1 MIEMKNWYALY
12 TRSRWEKK
20 VAELLTRKQV
30 ENYCPL
36 NRVQRQWSD
45 RRKIVMEPLFRSYVF
60 VHMTESQHLTA
71 RSVDGVIN
79 LVYWQGKP
87 AIIRDTEIEVIRHF
101 LNDYEQVKLEKTEV
115 DLEDKVRVTH
125 GPLMLMEGKVVEV
138 KHKTV
143 RVLLPS
149 LGYAMVAEI
158 DKSNIEKISMIS
170 ARNAVMI
177 QS

>member
-60 VHMTESQHLTA
+60 VHMTEAEQLTA
-71 RSVDGVIN
+71 RSVDGVI
-79 LVYWQGKP
+79 
-87 AIIRDTEIEVIRHF
+87 
-101 LNDYEQVKLEKTEV
+101 
-115 DLEDKVRVTH
+115 
-125 GPLMLMEGKVVEV
+125 
-138 KHKTV
+138 KH
-143 RVLLPS
+143 
-149 LGYAMVAEI
+149 E
-158 DKSNIEKISMIS
+158 
-170 ARNAVMI
+170 
-177 QS
+177 

>member
-60 VHMTESQHLTA
+60 VHMTEAEQLTA

-115 DLEDKVRVTH
+115 NLEDKVRVTH

-149 LGYAMVAEI
+149 LGYAMIAEI
-158 DKSNIEKISMIS
+158 DKTNIEKVSMIS
-170 ARNAVMI
+170 ARNTVMI

>member
-1 MIEMKNWYALY
+1 
-12 TRSRWEKK
+12 
-20 VAELLTRKQV
+20 
-30 ENYCPL
+30 
-36 NRVQRQWSD
+36 
-45 RRKIVMEPLFRSYVF
+45 
-60 VHMTESQHLTA
+60 MTETQHITA

-87 AIIRDTEIEVIRHF
+87 AIIRDSEIEVIRHF
-101 LNDYEQVKLEKTEV
+101 LNDYDQVKLEKTEV
-115 DLEDKVRVTH
+115 NLEDKVMVTH

-138 KHKTV
+138 KHKSV

-158 DKSNIEKISMIS
+158 EKSNVEKINMLSS
-170 ARNAVMI
+170 KNAVLI

>member
-60 VHMTESQHLTA
+60 VHMTEAEQLTA

-115 DLEDKVRVTH
+115 NLEDKVRVTH

-149 LGYAMVAEI
+149 LGYAMIAEI
-158 DKSNIEKISMIS
+158 DKTNIEKVNMIS
-170 ARNAVMI
+170 ARNTVMI